1 MIHKIDKQSLII
13 YLGLF
18 LLISTQVFYI
28 AGSLL
33 ANLSVILFGFS
44 YIVLQSKENF
54 FYFIKKYKIQT
65 FLIFV
70 CILINILNSEFTYL
84 SSTKLILYLRFIL
97 FTFSIIFFLNI
108 IKNKIDVY
116 LKYLSFLIIFLIM
129 DSLIQFYFGKDIF
142 GYDYNKDYFRIS
154 GPFGDE
160 WIIGNYLFNIGFL
173 TLAYLNFFKNIDLKY
188 NIIIIL
194 VISLTILYSGERT
207 AYFSIYIFLLL
218 MFIFSNKKKLIL
230 LSTIFLIFL
239 SAAIIKQPFGDERGN
254 YLSLKYDLTILAQLI
269 GEGKN
274 NNLNNND
281 VSDSDSINKSD
292 EENKKLITKFFNK
305 LKNSKWLGHY
315 YMANKILKNNLISGS
330 GFRTFKYTC
339 LDYQK
344 KEKTFGRRC
353 SNHPHNLHLE
363 ILSDNGILGYL
374 IFIWF
379 ISYIF
384 YIFIKEK
391 LYKNFGICILFCVI
405 LTFIFPFKPT
415 GSLFTTNTSF
425 IFWTIIGH
433 FIFLRNL
440 NRIN

>member
-160 WIIGNYLFNIGFL
+160 LIASSYLL
-173 TLAYLNFFKNIDLKY
+173 
-188 NIIIIL
+188 
-194 VISLTILYSGERT
+194 
-207 AYFSIYIFLLL
+207 YFSFC
-218 MFIFSNKKKLIL
+218 
-230 LSTIFLIFL
+230 FLI
-239 SAAIIKQPFGDERGN
+239 A
-254 YLSLKYDLTILAQLI
+254 
-269 GEGKN
+269 
-274 NNLNNND
+274 
-281 VSDSDSINKSD
+281 
-292 EENKKLITKFFNK
+292 
-305 LKNSKWLGHY
+305 
-315 YMANKILKNNLISGS
+315 
-330 GFRTFKYTC
+330 
-339 LDYQK
+339 
-344 KEKTFGRRC
+344 
-353 SNHPHNLHLE
+353 
-363 ILSDNGILGYL
+363 
-374 IFIWF
+374 
-379 ISYIF
+379 
-384 YIFIKEK
+384 
-391 LYKNFGICILFCVI
+391 
-405 LTFIFPFKPT
+405 
-415 GSLFTTNTSF
+415 
-425 IFWTIIGH
+425 
-433 FIFLRNL
+433 
-440 NRIN
+440 